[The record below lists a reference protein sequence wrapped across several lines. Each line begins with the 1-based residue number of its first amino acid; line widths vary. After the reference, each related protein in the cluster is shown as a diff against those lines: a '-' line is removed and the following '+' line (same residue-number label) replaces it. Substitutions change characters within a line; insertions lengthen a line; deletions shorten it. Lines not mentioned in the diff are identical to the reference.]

1 MFILMT
7 CLGVASCS
15 SKSPTSPNQKPEGIV
30 APVGVLG
37 VVSDIRK
44 KILQNTLNEAVSE
57 QFRVVPQERFE
68 QAQE

>member
-1 MFILMT
+1 MT
-7 CLGVASCS
+7 YLGIASCG
-15 SKSPTSPNQKPEGIV
+15 SKSPNSRNQKPEGIV

-37 VVSDIRK
+37 VVSDIRE

-68 QAQE
+68 